1 MGLTLLHDYPVGSD
15 LGVGLHIKLIAAAYC
30 TGTSAMSRGWGCP
43 EEKATVSSS
52 LPSLSL
58 VTMIL
63 LLFDAEL

>member
-43 EEKATVSSS
+43 EEGHS
-52 LPSLSL
+52 LFFPSVL
-58 VTMIL
+58 VAGHHDSAL
-63 LLFDAEL
+63 V